1 MSLHSVP
8 RSIQTSTKR
17 VLSGGDITVVA
28 PTTFQPVPG
37 TRFKVYVQKNTLV
50 ELMAEFSAGGS
61 AAGNQGYDFRITP
74 PGGVAYRLGQGLG
87 LKAHVIVAGTVAARL
102 PMSLN
107 AVLDNLAEGEHLIE
121 LVVIDSAGNVVILA
135 DAATSPLEITVRQ
148 SVLIY
153 PTPGID
159 T

>member
-17 VLSGGDITVVA
+17 SLTGGDITVVA
-28 PTTFQPVPG
+28 PAAFAPVPG
-37 TRFKVYVQKNTLV
+37 TRFKVFIKKNTLV
-50 ELMAEFSAGGS
+50 DLMAEFSAAGS
-61 AAGNQGYDFRITP
+61 AAAAAGFDFQLIDSA
-74 PGGVAYRLGQGLG
+74 GVVTRLGQTRG
-87 LKAHVIVAGTVAARL
+87 LKALTVVAGTVGAHT
-102 PMSLN
+102 PMSLH
-107 AVLDNLAEGEHLIE
+107 AVLDNLAEGEYVIQ
-121 LVVIDSAGNVVILA
+121 LVVIADAGNILILA

>member
-17 VLSGGDITVVA
+17 VLSGGDITVVT

-37 TRFKVYVQKNTLV
+37 TRFKVFVQKNSLV
-50 ELMAEFSAGGS
+50 ELMAEFTAGGT
-61 AAGNQGYDFRITP
+61 AAGNQGFDFRITSP
-74 PGGVAYRLGQGLG
+74 AGVVTRLGQGLG
-87 LKAHVIVAGTVAARL
+87 LKAHVIVAGTVGARL

-107 AVLDNLAEGEHLIE
+107 AVLSDLPEGEHTIE
-121 LVVIDSAGNVVILA
+121 FVVIDSAGNAVILA

-153 PTPGID
+153 PVPGID